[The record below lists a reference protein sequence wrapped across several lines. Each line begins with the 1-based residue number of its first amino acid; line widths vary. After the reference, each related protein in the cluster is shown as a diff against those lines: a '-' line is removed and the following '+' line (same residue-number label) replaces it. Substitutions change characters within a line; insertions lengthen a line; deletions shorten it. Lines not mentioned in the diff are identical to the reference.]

1 MANARTLLA
10 NMTPKGRVIL
20 GASAAG
26 ILLLAFFMLR
36 IAGQPSYTTV
46 MAGIDPA
53 QTGKVTAALDA
64 KGIKYDIQNNG
75 TALAVDK
82 SQIAQARIA
91 LAEKGLPNSAQPGFE
106 LFDKQKLGASDFQ
119 QQVTYQRALEGQL
132 AGTISQIDGV
142 GGATV
147 QLVLPQD
154 QLFADKQS
162 AAKAS
167 VLLSGQSS
175 SLQPGAIHGIAQLV
189 SGSVKGLDPNSVS
202 ITDSTGQL
210 LWPNSAGG
218 ATDGQMAATSKQ
230 AAEARYAQTMEAK
243 LNAMLVQ
250 TLGVGKAQVQVN
262 ADLNADR
269 TTLQKLT
276 YAKKGVPIT
285 TQKESETLT
294 GSGTA
299 GAGGAA
305 GTATNTVPSYG
316 GATGGTGSNY
326 KHTTGQTQFGV
337 GKQVAKTEV
346 APGAVNKMSVA
357 VVLDKSVPPAS
368 VAAVQTAIRNA
379 AGITPRRGDS
389 ISVSRVAF
397 AKPPAA
403 PKKAA
408 TATVLGLAKYVAAGI
423 GLLAFLFF
431 VTRHLRRREDQ
442 ALLGEPV
449 WLREIESPRPLADLE
464 RGVDAYDDTMALP
477 RARRPEVNPVRAEL
491 EELVDREPERV
502 AHQVRA
508 WMNEGGLGPA

>member
-1 MANARTLLA
+1 MANARNLIA
-10 NMTPKGRVIL
+10 NMTPKGRLML
-20 GASAAG
+20 GGSAAA

-36 IAGQPSYTTV
+36 IAGQPSYSTV

-53 QTGKVTAALDA
+53 QTGKITSALDS
-64 KGIKYDIQNNG
+64 KGIKYEVRNGG

-82 SQIAQARIA
+82 SQIGAARIA

-132 AGTISQIDGV
+132 ASTISQIDGV

-162 AAKAS
+162 SAKTS

-175 SLQPGAIHGIAQLV
+175 SLQPGAVHGIAQLGA
-189 SGSVKGLDPNSVS
+189 GSVKVLNPNSVS

-218 ATDGQMAATSKQ
+218 ATDGQMAATAKQ
-230 AAEARYAQTMEAK
+230 AAEARYSQNMESN
-243 LNAMLVQ
+243 LNALLVQ
-250 TLGVGKAQVQVN
+250 TLGPGKGQVQVN

-276 YAKKGVPIT
+276 YAKKGIPIT
-285 TQKESETLT
+285 TQKETETLK
-294 GSGTA
+294 GAGTA

-305 GTATNTVPSYG
+305 GAATNTIPSYA
-316 GATGGTGSNY
+316 GAGAGSGSNY

-337 GKQVAKTEV
+337 GKQVTKTQI
-346 APGAVNKMSVA
+346 APGAVNKMNVSVL
-357 VVLDKSVPPAS
+357 LDSSVPPKS
-368 VAAVQTAIRNA
+368 VAAIRQAVASA
-379 AGITPRRGDS
+379 AGITPARGDKL
-389 ISVSRVAF
+389 SVAQVAF
-397 AKPPAA
+397 AKPPVPAA
-403 PKKAA
+403 KPA
-408 TATVLGLAKYVAAGI
+408 TAAALGFAKYIAAGLGL
-423 GLLAFLFF
+423 LPFLFF
-431 VTRHLRRREDQ
+431 VPRHLRRREDEK
-442 ALLGEPV
+442 LLGQPV
-449 WLREIESPRPLADLE
+449 WLREIESPTSLAELE
-464 RGVDAYDDTMALP
+464 RGLDYDTMALP
-477 RARRPEVNPVRAEL
+477 RARREVNPVRAEL
-491 EELVDREPERV
+491 EELIDREPERV

-508 WMNEGGLGPA
+508 WMNEEH